1 MREHWFDKITA
12 PVDRETYWLICA
24 RAEELETTPS
34 ELASELLSGHARE
47 GSEKELAARRERAE
61 RLRLAAERLRLAED
75 ERLRQKMHKVI
86 DEIRARGGGIRKEDR
101 LTREELHDRDRAR
114 REAREWYEAE
124 RRVMLRE

>member
-1 MREHWFDKITA
+1 MREHWFDKVTA
-12 PVDRETYWLICA
+12 SVDRETYWLICA

-61 RLRLAAERLRLAED
+61 RLRLAED
-75 ERLRQKMHKVI
+75 ERLRQKMNRVI
-86 DEIRARGGGIRKEDR
+86 EEIRASGGGLLMKHN

-114 REAREWYEAE
+114 RELREWHEAE
-124 RRVMLRE
+124 RREMLKR

>member
-61 RLRLAAERLRLAED
+61 RLRLAED